1 MKSLGI
7 REEPALASSV
17 STAAALRRLR
27 ILLAED
33 NPVNQ
38 KVAQRLLEKQGH
50 SVAIASTSAAAAES
64 FSRELFDLILMD
76 VQMPVMDGYEA
87 ARTIRLRENAGC
99 RRIPIVALTAHT
111 LKGDRETCLKAGMDD
126 YLSKPI
132 QAPELYEMLARWSG
146 RTDIISSA
154 PEHLEER
161 ANVRSQ

>member
-1 MKSLGI
+1 
-7 REEPALASSV
+7 
-17 STAAALRRLR
+17 
-27 ILLAED
+27 
-33 NPVNQ
+33 
-38 KVAQRLLEKQGH
+38 
-50 SVAIASTSAAAAES
+50 VAIASTGAAAVET

-146 RTDIISSA
+146 RTDIVSSA
-154 PEHLEER
+154 LEHLEER